1 MFYCDV
7 SMYNGLTGHSFH
19 LVQAEDHVRRPPDH
33 RDLVHELHLVQQGH
47 VEHPG
52 ADPSQKKK
60 REQNQE
66 PEQNRHFTELFWA
79 LKQNRK
85 IDILIG
91 ENDLG
96 RDRISVSLG

>member
-1 MFYCDV
+1 
-7 SMYNGLTGHSFH
+7 
-19 LVQAEDHVRRPPDH
+19 
-33 RDLVHELHLVQQGH
+33 

-60 REQNQE
+60 SEQNQE

-85 IDILIG
+85 IVILIG
-91 ENDLG
+91 DNDLG
-96 RDRISVSLG
+96 QDRIRLC